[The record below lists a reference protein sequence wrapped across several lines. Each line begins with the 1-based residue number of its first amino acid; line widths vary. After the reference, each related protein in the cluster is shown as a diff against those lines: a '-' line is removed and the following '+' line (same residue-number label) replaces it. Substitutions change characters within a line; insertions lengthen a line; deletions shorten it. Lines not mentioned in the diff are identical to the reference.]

1 MTHLNHIEYLL
12 THLLGEGNSEAL
24 QAIAY
29 SADENKWKEKRLII
43 VPSNFWDKNI
53 YGTYES
59 LPTIPLQTIEN
70 TPILFGSNQIIQNE
84 NQIIVYAD
92 IVASAFF
99 LLSRYEEWI
108 RKNEKQA
115 HDEHGRFR
123 GKESLPFRAGFIFR
137 PIVEEYGNLLRKWC
151 RMANIN
157 VENPDT
163 EKSFNLI
170 FTSDIDT
177 PFYCN
182 NIRQFAGEILRFLR
196 IKKGNCNLKKS
207 FCSLFEKKQND
218 PFFTI
223 PFLHQLTQKYTEKY
237 RYIIFFKSPI
247 RGEKYGI
254 LDKPIC
260 SLKKQK
266 IYFDYIAQHNDIEIG
281 LHSSYKAG
289 KNFSLL
295 QKECS
300 SLSTTKHRHHYLRS
314 ISFEEFETLIKSGY
328 TDDYTMGYADVAG
341 FRLGTCK
348 SIRWINPKTQKV
360 TSLTLHPLMI
370 MDCTL
375 TEKKYMNLPEKEA
388 INISHQIIK
397 NCKQHGGDLCLLW
410 HNQSVEKENLHRH
423 IIKQILT

>member
-1 MTHLNHIEYLL
+1 MPHLNHIEYVL

-182 NIRQFAGEILRFLR
+182 NIRQFAGEILRFLAR
-196 IKKGNCNLKKS
+196 S
-207 FCSLFEKKQND
+207 D
-218 PFFTI
+218 
-223 PFLHQLTQKYTEKY
+223 
-237 RYIIFFKSPI
+237 
-247 RGEKYGI
+247 
-254 LDKPIC
+254 
-260 SLKKQK
+260 
-266 IYFDYIAQHNDIEIG
+266 
-281 LHSSYKAG
+281 G
-289 KNFSLL
+289 K
-295 QKECS
+295 
-300 SLSTTKHRHHYLRS
+300 LR
-314 ISFEEFETLIKSGY
+314 L
-328 TDDYTMGYADVAG
+328 
-341 FRLGTCK
+341 
-348 SIRWINPKTQKV
+348 
-360 TSLTLHPLMI
+360 
-370 MDCTL
+370 
-375 TEKKYMNLPEKEA
+375 
-388 INISHQIIK
+388 
-397 NCKQHGGDLCLLW
+397 
-410 HNQSVEKENLHRH
+410 
-423 IIKQILT
+423 